1 MKRTLLL
8 LTVGAA
14 LLASPALIH
23 AQDANTPPA
32 GGPPAGGPPDGGPGG
47 HHHGPPDLSF
57 LTDAQKA
64 ELKKAHD
71 AALAAN
77 PDLAK
82 QDAAMQAARE
92 AGTPPTEDQKA
103 QFHQFRKEMD
113 DAMVKADPNVAPIL
127 AEMKEHMHHHGGP
140 GGPPPPPESSGT
152 TPPSGA

>member
-1 MKRTLLL
+1 MNMKRTLLL

-14 LLASPALIH
+14 LLACPTFIH
-23 AQDANTPPA
+23 AQDSTNAPA
-32 GGPPAGGPPDGGPGG
+32 SGGPPEGGPGG
-47 HHHGPPDLSF
+47 HHHGPPDVSF

-82 QDAAMQAARE
+82 QDQAMQAAHE
-92 AGTPPTEDQKA
+92 AGTPPTDEQRE

-113 DAMVKADPNVAPIL
+113 AAMIKADPNVAPIL

-140 GGPPPPPESSGT
+140 GGPPPESSGT
-152 TPPSGA
+152 TPPSGT